1 MTTTTATLAE
11 IVKQAKLPLAAG
23 TSERAEVGCLGLPDA
38 VRVHEQDFAAIVQL
52 LAHRESQGFTW
63 LGFTDTDVVEFDHY
77 DEAEQAAEKTEQ
89 AEDAHAQ
96 DDFRETFTDHHPYWE
111 LVLRIHAAAH
121 AVDSPFIVT
130 FTDTIRPNSEFVIVP
145 DTKRLMFARAADNE
159 KRLWAAIRE
168 RSLEPAAALSPTSTK
183 LLDALFPT
191 AVAGT
196 NEEKSRNEQIPAAA
210 LITTRRLSVLTGPP
224 GTGKT
229 FTIVRAALT
238 WLCEELAKYAD
249 DPTDVPQKI
258 LLMAPTGRAKSR
270 MRELIE
276 EKLAEFEGDPAAMAA
291 IGPHGPAAIAALRVA
306 GTSTIHTALGY
317 STVPG
322 RPFKRNRENPLDAG
336 LVIVD
341 ETSMLGLELARR
353 LFDALPDE
361 AQICLVGDP
370 GQLRAVEMGSVLY
383 DIVTALDHDK
393 ALATCHAALTI
404 SRRFPPGSMID
415 RLATSI
421 RSHDGDPTKASL
433 ADLLVGEPLELEA
446 FVENFKTLLDA
457 DRGDSQETQ
466 VFVVQVPENALAEAA
481 SKIIA
486 LQSDDLHSRASGKPA
501 QTPKALLR
509 RSVTLSPVRRG
520 PVGAYTLAD
529 TTIAT
534 NKGKA
539 PRNPWDYPD
548 GTPIIIT
555 RNNRDLDL
563 ANGDLAIIRKT
574 DERTEAAFPDG
585 RSMDIRTLPAF
596 QPAAALTVHKAQG
609 SEWHS
614 VVVIL
619 SPRHR
624 TADIRRLLY
633 TAVTR
638 ALGIVTL
645 VVSSH

>member
-1 MTTTTATLAE
+1 MTMTTSLAE
-11 IVKQAKLPLAAG
+11 KLEQSKLPLAAG
-23 TSERAEVGCLGLPDA
+23 ARERAEVGCFGLPGA
-38 VRVHEQDFAAIVQL
+38 ARVHEKDFAAIVQL

-63 LGFTDTDVVEFDHY
+63 LGFNDTDAVEFDRY
-77 DEAEQAAEKTEQ
+77 DEAERSEDETEQ
-89 AEDAHAQ
+89 SEDTGGP
-96 DDFRETFTDHHPYWE
+96 DDFHETFTDHHPYWD
-111 LVLRIHAAAH
+111 LVLRIQAAAH
-121 AVDSPFIVT
+121 ADESPFMVT
-130 FTDTIRPNSEFVIVP
+130 FKDRILPNSEFVIDP

-159 KRLWAAIRE
+159 KKLWAAIRQ
-168 RSLEPAAALSPTSTK
+168 RSLEPVAALSPASAK

-196 NEEKSRNEQIPAAA
+196 NEEKSRDEQIAAA
-210 LITTRRLSVLTGPP
+210 TLITTRRLSVLTGPP

-238 WLCEELAKYAD
+238 WLCQELEKNAA

-276 EKLAEFEGDPAAMAA
+276 EKLAEFEVDPTAMSA
-291 IGPHGPAAIAALRVA
+291 IGPHGPAAIAALREA
-306 GTSTIHTALGY
+306 GTSTIHSALGY
-317 STVPG
+317 STVQG
-322 RPFKRNRENPLDAG
+322 RPFKRNRDNPLDAG

-383 DIVTALDHDK
+383 DIVAAARHDTALD
-393 ALATCHAALTI
+393 ACHTALTI
-404 SRRFPPGSMID
+404 SRRFPPDSMID
-415 RLATSI
+415 KLANSI
-421 RSHDGDPTKASL
+421 RSHDGDPTKSSL
-433 ADLLVGEPLELEA
+433 ADLLVGEPLKLEV
-446 FVENFKTLLDA
+446 FIENFETLLDT
-457 DRGDSQETQ
+457 DLGDSQETR
-466 VFVVQVPENALAEAA
+466 VFVVNVPENALAGAA

-486 LQSDDLHSRASGKPA
+486 LQSDDLHSQARQDPE
-501 QTPKALLR
+501 QNPKTLLK

-520 PVGAYTLAD
+520 VVGAYTLAD
-529 TTIAT
+529 AT
-534 NKGKA
+534 LPRVKGKA
-539 PRNPWDYPD
+539 ARDPWDYPE

-563 ANGDLAIIRKT
+563 ANGDLAIVRKSGVS
-574 DERTEAAFPDG
+574 TEAAFPDG
-585 RSMDIRTLPAF
+585 RTMDIRTLPAF

-609 SEWHS
+609 SEWNS

-619 SPRHR
+619 SHRHR
-624 TADIRRLLY
+624 IADLQRLLY

-638 ALGIVTL
+638 ALRMVTL
-645 VVSSH
+645 IVSSP